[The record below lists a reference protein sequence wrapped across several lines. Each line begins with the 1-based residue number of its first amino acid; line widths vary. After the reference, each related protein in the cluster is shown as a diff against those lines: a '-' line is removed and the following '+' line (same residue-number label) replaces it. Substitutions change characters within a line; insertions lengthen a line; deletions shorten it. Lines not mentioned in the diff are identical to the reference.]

1 MSRIKHLHAEEAASH
16 ERWLLSYSDFI
27 TLLFA
32 FFVVLYATTY
42 HDKQSIKKL
51 SHAIHN
57 GFQSMGAFT
66 GDLPGSKG
74 PYTGSTEEPADGP
87 SELENDKMEVSEG
100 SARAVADLQKLRK
113 ELEAAMGAELKNH
126 EVVLQVTPE
135 GFVISL
141 KELGFFNSGQA
152 TLLPGAADKL
162 KRIAKVLSR
171 PGLEIRVEGHS
182 DNQPIHNDQF
192 NSNWELSMARAMSV
206 LLLLVNDAGF
216 DPQKISASGYG
227 QYRPTSSNDTPE
239 GRRMNRRVDIVV
251 VQERVR

>member
-152 TLLPGAADKL
+152 DPATRGRRQTEAHC
-162 KRIAKVLSR
+162 
-171 PGLEIRVEGHS
+171 EGS
-182 DNQPIHNDQF
+182 FP
-192 NSNWELSMARAMSV
+192 
-206 LLLLVNDAGF
+206 AGF
-216 DPQKISASGYG
+216 GDSRRRTFRQPTDPQWPVQLQLGAFHGARDECASFAG
-227 QYRPTSSNDTPE
+227 E
-239 GRRMNRRVDIVV
+239 RRRL
-251 VQERVR
+251 